1 MRAHRGATKRPRPH
15 SPATHRYVISPKFC
29 HAAVGYLEEEAVKTY
44 SHAIAE
50 IDAGRLWPPSS
61 GMRPPA
67 VAVAYWARSEDASM
81 RDLILAIRA
90 DEACH
95 AKVNHVLSAIPQDA
109 PNPFSM
115 RRGEVGVAA
124 GAGPGEVA

>member
-50 IDAGRLWPPSS
+50 IDAGRLWPPA
-61 GMRPPA
+61 GGLRPPA
-67 VAVAYWARSEDASM
+67 IAVAYWALAEDASM

-95 AKVNHVLSAIPQDA
+95 AKVNHVLSSISQDA

-115 RRGEVGVAA
+115 REGAGEGAA
-124 GAGPGEVA
+124 GAGDGA